1 MSIKNIVMKLGRSL
15 SAMIMPNIGAFIA
28 WGLLTAMF
36 IPAGWFPNESLAK
49 IVTPALNYLLP
60 ILIAYTAGKNIAG
73 DRGGVTGAIAVI
85 GIIAGSEIPMFI
97 GAMIMGPLG
106 GAAIKWFD
114 KAVAG
119 KVRSGF
125 EMLVNNFSIG
135 IIGML
140 LALIGFGFIGGTV
153 EGLTALLGNAA
164 QYVISKGLLPIVSI
178 VVEPAKVLFL
188 NNAINH
194 GIFSPVGIE
203 QVAEAGRSVM
213 FLIEANP
220 GAGLGVLLAYWIA
233 GKGDFKSSAP
243 GAAIIHFLGGIHEIY
258 FPYVLAKPALLLAMI
273 GGSACS
279 LLFFSMTGA
288 GLVAPASPGSIISVL
303 AMAPKGQTFI
313 VLLGVLIATA
323 VSLLI
328 ALPIIKGSR
337 EIKPV
342 VAPKAN
348 DTEELAAENIALTNG
363 HKKIMFC
370 CDAGMGSS
378 ALAATRFRKR
388 VGTAGVDA
396 TVANCAIDEL
406 PGDTDIAV
414 CQNSL
419 KDRAK
424 LRIETNVKAGGRNTL
439 LISIDNFMEDPALD
453 RLLASLRLKEASD
466 VKAEKPVDGEI
477 AGTAESEGKTSDIDD
492 KTETQE
498 VDIERNSQNENVQ
511 SEAGNASQI
520 LSIDNIL
527 TSLPSESKEEA
538 ILRAGHLLESK
549 GYTAKGY
556 AEAMLERE
564 SLSTTYIGMG
574 IAIPHGTDE
583 AKKNIARSGI
593 VVLQYPEGVDFG
605 EEKAQIVVGI
615 AGVGDDHLSI
625 LASLSEVLE
634 DEDKLNVMMTTKDPK
649 DIYRLLSPAMP
660 SADGAEEQQ

>member
-1 MSIKNIVMKLGRSL
+1 MKLGRSL

-114 KAVAG
+114 RAVAG

-140 LALIGFGFIGGTV
+140 LALIGFGFIGGAV

-337 EIKPV
+337 EIKPL

-348 DTEELAAENIALTNG
+348 DTEELAAENIALSEG

-419 KDRAK
+419 KDRAL
-424 LRIETNVKAGGRNTL
+424 LRIEANVKAGGRNTL

-453 RLLASLRLKEASD
+453 RLLATLKETSD
-466 VKAEKPVDGEI
+466 GKAEKPADGEI
-477 AGTAESEGKTSDIDD
+477 AGRAESEGKASDMDAN
-492 KTETQE
+492 KTGKQPADAE
-498 VDIERNSQNENVQ
+498 Q
-511 SEAGNASQI
+511 SSKFQGATGI
-520 LSIDNIL
+520 LELDNIL
-527 TSLPSESKEEA
+527 TNLPSESKEEA
-538 ILRAGHLLESK
+538 ILRAGHLLEAK

-583 AKKNIARSGI
+583 AKKNIAKSGI

-605 EEKAQIVVGI
+605 EGTAHIVVGI

-634 DEDKLNVMMTTKDPK
+634 DEDKLNVMMTTKAPE
-649 DIYRLLSPAMP
+649 DIYRLLSPALP
-660 SADGAEEQQ
+660 SAEGAEEQQ

>member
-1 MSIKNIVMKLGRSL
+1 
-15 SAMIMPNIGAFIA
+15 MIMPNIGAFIA